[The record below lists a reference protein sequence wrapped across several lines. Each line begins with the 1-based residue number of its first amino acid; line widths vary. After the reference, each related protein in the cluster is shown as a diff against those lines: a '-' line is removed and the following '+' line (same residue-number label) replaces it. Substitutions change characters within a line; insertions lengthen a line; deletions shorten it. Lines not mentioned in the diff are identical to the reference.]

1 MVWHG
6 MRHATHHQQTSHV
19 THLMFIKSGCRAARP
34 PMPELTLLPTL
45 ANTCRD
51 ACYLPS
57 SALRCADLL
66 CAIPSTRRQARAHT
80 HAYTPGTWRQPD
92 ASDLGAE
99 GEDATRTRLRGPWP
113 RRLSP
118 IALHPAVFCAF
129 LSAPRGARVHRVSE
143 HSAVWLFFRVLYRF
157 VWLCVALSCFVSLHC
172 ACAMCGNLA
181 CMAHSALS
189 HGALFHMHHG
199 ALFVAALLFT
209 HAPALLVLNVP
220 ANVPANVPGLLVPH
234 SCAATSPRTRLHTW
248 LDGRIHAWHGVYLG
262 RTHTR

>member
-157 VWLCVALSCFVSLHC
+157 VWLCVALCGFVLLCVAPLRLRYVWQLGLHGTQRSFTWRPLSHASWCPLCGCAPLHSC
-172 ACAMCGNLA
+172 ACAP
-181 CMAHSALS
+181 
-189 HGALFHMHHG
+189 GA
-199 ALFVAALLFT
+199 
-209 HAPALLVLNVP
+209 
-220 ANVPANVPGLLVPH
+220 
-234 SCAATSPRTRLHTW
+234 
-248 LDGRIHAWHGVYLG
+248 
-262 RTHTR
+262 